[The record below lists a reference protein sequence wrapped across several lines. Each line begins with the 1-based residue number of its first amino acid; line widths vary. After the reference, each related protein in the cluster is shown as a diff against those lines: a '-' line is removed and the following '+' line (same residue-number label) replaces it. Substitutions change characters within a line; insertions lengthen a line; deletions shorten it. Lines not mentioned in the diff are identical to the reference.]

1 MHWLFQLFLILF
13 LCGNRFLFLR
23 FYLVPCFCSC
33 ESLYSVCFVL
43 HLFMLNAFFKCVVIL
58 GCHFRLRVRHQK
70 ADWIVCAEV
79 GGISQGWVLYGKV
92 IGQEPICFVGESPKV
107 SIYWTFLWQHLV
119 SPGKNLP
126 SYGLGMGVEGS
137 AFWESDGWAGWDLGL
152 HDADFFWG
160 SLCFVSTVALPAFS
174 SS

>member
-1 MHWLFQLFLILF
+1 M
-13 LCGNRFLFLR
+13 R

-92 IGQEPICFVGESPKV
+92 IDWAGTHLLCWGIPQS
-107 SIYWTFLWQHLV
+107 QHLLNFSVAAFGFSRKESSKLRFGDGGGGFSILGVRWMSRLGSGPSRCRLLLRV
-119 SPGKNLP
+119 S
-126 SYGLGMGVEGS
+126 V
-137 AFWESDGWAGWDLGL
+137 
-152 HDADFFWG
+152 
-160 SLCFVSTVALPAFS
+160 LC
-174 SS
+174 